1 MLRRKRQQRAPASAL
16 ARGTRSTATLFDS
29 DDVDDNATPVMGL
42 RVLPG
47 GPFHEFDAFR
57 IESQVKRILVI
68 GAEAGCDI
76 VIEDETVSRLHCL
89 VERHGARTLVHDC
102 ESKNRTR
109 VNGVVVQVGEL
120 TPGTLLTLG
129 RTSLVACGPDSD
141 DTRVTLPAASFD
153 EFLKS
158 AVNTHGSL
166 RGAAEALGLPYSTL
180 RGWLRK
186 RFGRGTTSGG

>member
-1 MLRRKRQQRAPASAL
+1 MLRRKRQQSAASSAL
-16 ARGTRSTATLFDS
+16 ARGTRSTDTLFERGDVS
-29 DDVDDNATPVMGL
+29 DTATPVVGL
-42 RVLPG
+42 RVLPS

-76 VIEDETVSRLHCL
+76 VVEDEAVSRLHCL
-89 VERHGARTLVHDC
+89 VERHGTRALVHDC
-102 ESKNRTR
+102 ESKNGTR
-109 VNGVVVQVGEL
+109 VNGVVVRVGEL

-129 RTSLVACGPDSD
+129 RTSLVACGPDSEHN
-141 DTRVTLPAASFD
+141 RVTLPAASFD
-153 EFLKS
+153 EFLMS
-158 AVNTHGSL
+158 AVDTHGSL

-186 RFGRGTTSGG
+186 RFGRAATRRR